1 MSTASSVAEV
11 VCPECSAVCWAGSA
25 KCWLCGHAIGPDAVA
40 PRRVGLSETPLMATA
55 VDEPAGSA
63 GSRAE
68 YQERVRFQFGISS
81 LLLLMT
87 LTAVLFGLFSMAPG
101 LGIAA
106 MIVAVPALVPTS
118 IIAMRKGSRGRP
130 MTALQRIGV
139 FAAWVGLAMVV
150 LVAAGIA
157 FFITCLVGFAAS
169 GANLQNPG
177 PGLILGG
184 IAALVV
190 AVLMFILFMRVVKF

>member
-1 MSTASSVAEV
+1 MS
-11 VCPECSAVCWAGSA
+11 
-25 KCWLCGHAIGPDAVA
+25 
-40 PRRVGLSETPLMATA
+40 R
-55 VDEPAGSA
+55 AGSA

-87 LTAVLFGLFSMAPG
+87 LTAVFFGLFSMAPG

-139 FAAWVGLAMVV
+139 FAAWVGLVVVV

-157 FFITCLVGFAAS
+157 FFITCLVGVV
-169 GANLQNPG
+169 GG
-177 PGLILGG
+177 PWRQLTWK
-184 IAALVV
+184 
-190 AVLMFILFMRVVKF
+190 MR